1 MLPPRAGHTTVA
13 FGKNLF
19 VFGGFT
25 DAQNLYDDLHML
37 DAGMNYKMIFNV
49 SVDIPLLADF
59 VPCRAKVNVVMK
71 ESWFYGNLRCLVGGQ
86 HLMAL
91 RYNPHCKLVIL

>member
-13 FGKNLF
+13 FGRNLF

-37 DAGMNYKMIFNV
+37 DAGMDYKIIFNV
-49 SVDIPLLADF
+49 SAD
-59 VPCRAKVNVVMK
+59 
-71 ESWFYGNLRCLVGGQ
+71 S
-86 HLMAL
+86 
-91 RYNPHCKLVIL
+91 

>member
-37 DAGMNYKMIFNV
+37 DAGMNYII
-49 SVDIPLLADF
+49 SICGIPL
-59 VPCRAKVNVVMK
+59 VVDLYPLWSK
-71 ESWFYGNLRCLVGGQ
+71 
-86 HLMAL
+86 
-91 RYNPHCKLVIL
+91 I